1 VSETT
6 AVATEGRGSQ
16 STLSLSGVLF
26 VAGTEAFVTALI
38 LFSGEPSPAWFLYL
52 IPIIIGALAYG
63 VAGSVA
69 VWAISGGVF
78 VLAAPAGTLSGDLPV
93 FATGFCVF
101 LVSGIVTGVQSH
113 RLRAHATALEASSPF
128 DPLTGAY
135 KKERFASRLSSETA
149 RADRY
154 GHGTGLVVVRVEG
167 FDEFTRVF
175 GRYKADAMLEHL
187 ADVIRLSVRSTD
199 TVGRL
204 GPTEF
209 GVVLPYARSSEARSV
224 AQRIT
229 AVVAETGFEG
239 DALEPVTAC
248 VTVAA
253 SAAYPDDATGHADLL
268 AVARDRLPDT
278 SGDPVGIGPEASAS

>member
-6 AVATEGRGSQ
+6 AAADEGRGSQ
-16 STLSLSGVLF
+16 RTLSLPGVLF
-26 VAGTEAFVTALI
+26 VASTEAFVTALI

-63 VAGSVA
+63 VAGSVT
-69 VWAISGGVF
+69 VWAISGGVL
-78 VLAAPAGTLSGDLPV
+78 VLASPSGTLADEWPM

-113 RLRAHATALEASSPF
+113 RLRAHATVLEASSPL
-128 DPLTGAY
+128 DPLTGTY
-135 KKERFASRLSSETA
+135 KLEQFASRLSAETA

-154 GHGTGLVVVRVEG
+154 EHGTGLVVVRVEG

-175 GRYKADAMLEHL
+175 GKYKADAMLEHL
-187 ADVIRLSVRSTD
+187 ADVVRLSVRSTD

-204 GPTEF
+204 GPAEF
-209 GVVLPYARSSEARSV
+209 GVVLPYARSEEARSV
-224 AQRIT
+224 ADRIT

-239 DALEPVTAC
+239 DALEPVTTCA
-248 VTVAA
+248 TVAA
-253 SAAYPDDATGHADLL
+253 SAAYPDDAAGHAALL
-268 AVARDRLPDT
+268 GLVRSRL
-278 SGDPVGIGPEASAS
+278 SGDPVNPEADPS